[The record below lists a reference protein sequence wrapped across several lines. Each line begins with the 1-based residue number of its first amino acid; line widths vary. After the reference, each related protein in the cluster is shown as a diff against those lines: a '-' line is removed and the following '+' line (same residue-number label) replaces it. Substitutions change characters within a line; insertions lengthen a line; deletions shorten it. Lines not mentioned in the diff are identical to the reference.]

1 MDFMIEIPDTD
12 QLLRLKPLHREDLVN
27 ETGVLPENLRH
38 LSAVLPALSAAV
50 GTPVP
55 TAVHADPAAAQAA
68 LGLPSVT
75 SAIVVLVDGMG
86 YWNLAERLGH
96 TPYLRALMNDSANAR
111 PIDTCYPS
119 TTVAA
124 MGTFGTGTAPG
135 LTGMLGYTQLNPARD
150 VISQMIQW
158 TNAPR
163 PEDLQRQP
171 TVFEGIAAN
180 GGRAT
185 SVGLPNFK
193 KSALTVAALRGP
205 RYVGDVNPM
214 SRVSKAAQA
223 AREPGLTYLYARDAD
238 KAGHHYGW
246 NSEEWVSKLEAIDHR
261 LRVLHDEAP
270 AGTLIVI
277 TADHGM
283 VSIDP
288 TDQVD
293 IASVPV
299 LSEGV
304 HLVGGEPRALML
316 YCDGD
321 VDPASVAGRWANYF
335 GERARVLL
343 RSEAVAAGLFG
354 PVDDRILPMIGD
366 VIVTAAARLTIVDSR
381 IQNAGA
387 RAMPAVHGS
396 ATMAEQEIPLLI
408 DVA

>member
-1 MDFMIEIPDTD
+1 
-12 QLLRLKPLHREDLVN
+12 
-27 ETGVLPENLRH
+27 
-38 LSAVLPALSAAV
+38 
-50 GTPVP
+50 
-55 TAVHADPAAAQAA
+55 
-68 LGLPSVT
+68 
-75 SAIVVLVDGMG
+75 
-86 YWNLAERLGH
+86 
-96 TPYLRALMNDSANAR
+96 MNDSANVR

-163 PEDLQRQP
+163 PEDLQRQR
-171 TVFEGIAAN
+171 TVFEGIVAG

-205 RYVGDVNPM
+205 KYLGDVNPM
-214 SRVSKAAQA
+214 ARVSKAARA

-246 NSEEWVSKLEAIDHR
+246 DSDEWIGKLEAIDR
-261 LRVLHDEAP
+261 LLRVLHDEAP
-270 AGTLIVI
+270 AGTLIAI

-288 TDQVD
+288 NDQVD
-293 IASVPV
+293 IAAVPS
-299 LSEGV
+299 LAKDV

-316 YCDGD
+316 YCEKD
-321 VDPASVAGRWANYF
+321 VEPATVAARWSDFF

-343 RSEAVAAGLFG
+343 RSEAVEAGLFG

-366 VIVTAAARLTIVDSR
+366 VIVTAAGRLTIVDSR
-381 IQNAGA
+381 IQNDGA
-387 RAMPAVHGS
+387 RAMPAVHGA
-396 ATMAEQEIPLLI
+396 ATMLEQEIPLLI
-408 DVA
+408 DMV